1 MSDVDGS
8 WDCASQ
14 TPMGEQKFVLTLAS
28 QPGGGL
34 SGSVSGAMGSTD
46 ISDAR
51 VDGNK
56 LKFGMKVTV
65 PMPITLT
72 GEASIE
78 GDALT
83 GSLKAGVFGKFP
95 LTGSRQG

>member
-1 MSDVDGS
+1 VADVDGS

-28 QPGGGL
+28 QPGGAL
-34 SGSVSGAMGSTD
+34 TGSVSGAMGSAD
-46 ISDAR
+46 ISDAA

-56 LKFGMKVTV
+56 IRFSMRVTV

-72 GEASIE
+72 GEASVE

-83 GSLKAGVFGKFP
+83 GTLKAGAFGSFP
-95 LTGSRQG
+95 LQGKRQG